1 MQIDHLVVM
10 ANQIGDFF
18 KSFPDQEQAKKD
30 IAQHLTR
37 FWASSM
43 RKQISLHVQEANGAG
58 LDVIVRDAI
67 KEYVNSDNN
76 FTANSNTEQ
85 G

>member
-1 MQIDHLVVM
+1 MKIENLVTM

-18 KSFPDQEQAKKD
+18 KSFPDKDQAKKD

-43 RKQISLHVQEANGAG
+43 RQQILAHVNDKNGEGLEA
-58 LDVIVRDAI
+58 IVRDAI
-67 KEYVNSDNN
+67 KEHVRAPIVSYH
-76 FTANSNTEQ
+76 
-85 G
+85 